1 MAAVVCI
8 TTLGFA
14 GGCASEGY
22 GGGHEEHAGATQ
34 ARSEGQGERF
44 VAWAVNLGVT
54 PVPPAQPRHRTG
66 IVKIAIDRWSTP
78 EERDQLVA
86 ALTQGGEQG
95 LLAALQKTPSVGTI
109 RTPDS
114 LSWYLHYAHQVV
126 QPDGR
131 RHIHIATDR
140 PVRFWEEFY
149 QTRSAQYPFM
159 LIELDLDKDGHGE
172 GRLSY
177 ATKIM
182 ARPEERR
189 IEIETYASEPVL
201 LEDVRPDR

>member
-1 MAAVVCI
+1 MK
-8 TTLGFA
+8 
-14 GGCASEGY
+14 E
-22 GGGHEEHAGATQ
+22 

-44 VAWAVNLGVT
+44 TAYAVDLGVT
-54 PVPPAQPRHRTG
+54 PVPSVHPRHRTG

-78 EERDQLVA
+78 DERDKLVA
-86 ALTQGGEQG
+86 ALQQGGEQA
-95 LLAALQKTPSVGTI
+95 LLAALQKNPTVGTI

-114 LSWYLHYAHQVV
+114 LGWYLHYAHQVV

-131 RHIHIATDR
+131 RHIFVATDR
-140 PVRFWEEFY
+140 PIRFWEEFY

-177 ATKIM
+177 ATKVM
-182 ARPEERR
+182 ARPEDRR

-201 LEDVRPDR
+201 LEDVRPER